1 MEKVIF
7 KKDLFFAALG
17 ALVVH
22 FGIAFCHIS
31 ISSPPVYLNTE
42 NQHHLK
48 ILALPRIAE
57 AERPS
62 ALPDVKK
69 EKRKTPA
76 GEEKK
81 ITRPDISPDIS
92 SRPMQKKEATE
103 TKATEAIPQQIVETR
118 SVGQPVTVRDSTS
131 TEEVEGRARGSPLSM
146 ADAPASV
153 ERSSRGTAGGTMAV
167 PRYGENPPPPYP
179 MIARRKGYEGVVLL
193 SVEVLSNGRAGH
205 VKIEKSTGYA
215 VLDTSALKAVKE
227 WKFEPARRM
236 GTPVTVWVNVPV
248 KFVLISQD

>member
-1 MEKVIF
+1 VEKVTF
-7 KKDLFFAALG
+7 KKDLVFAAFG

-48 ILALPRIAE
+48 ILALPGIEE
-57 AERPS
+57 AERPP
-62 ALPDVKK
+62 ALLDVKK

-81 ITRPDISPDIS
+81 ITGPDIS
-92 SRPMQKKEATE
+92 SRPMQEKETAD
-103 TKATEAIPQQIVETR
+103 TKATEAVPREIVEIR
-118 SVGQPVTVRDSTS
+118 SVGQSITVRDSAPTG
-131 TEEVEGRARGSPLSM
+131 EVEGRAGGSPRGM
-146 ADAPASV
+146 ADVPAFV
-153 ERSSRGTAGGTMAV
+153 ERSFPGTTGEVLAV
-167 PRYGENPPPPYP
+167 PRYSENSPPLYP
-179 MIARRKGYEGVVLL
+179 MVARRKGYEGVALL
-193 SVEVLSNGRAGH
+193 LVEVLSNGRAGQ
-205 VKIEKSTGYA
+205 VKIEKSSGYA
-215 VLDTSALKAVKE
+215 LLDTSALKAVKE

-248 KFVLISQD
+248 KFVLIPQD

>member
-1 MEKVIF
+1 MEKVTF
-7 KKDLFFAALG
+7 KKDLVFAAFG

-31 ISSPPVYLNTE
+31 ISSPPLYLNTE

-48 ILALPRIAE
+48 ILAVTRIEE
-57 AERPS
+57 AERPP
-62 ALPDVKK
+62 ALLDVKK
-69 EKRKTPA
+69 EERKTLA
-76 GEEKK
+76 GKEKK
-81 ITRPDISPDIS
+81 ITRPDIS
-92 SRPMQKKEATE
+92 SRPMQKKEATD
-103 TKATEAIPQQIVETR
+103 TKATEAVPQQIVETR

-131 TEEVEGRARGSPLSM
+131 VEDVEGSAGGSPLGM

-153 ERSSRGTAGGTMAV
+153 ERSSPGTAGGTAEETIAV
-167 PRYGENPPPPYP
+167 PRYGENPPFPYP

-248 KFVLISQD
+248 KFVLIPQD

>member
-1 MEKVIF
+1 VEKVTF
-7 KKDLFFAALG
+7 KKDLFFAVLAS
-17 ALVVH
+17 LVIH
-22 FGIAFCHIS
+22 CGLAFCHIS
-31 ISSPPVYLNTE
+31 ISSPPLYLNTG

-48 ILALPRIAE
+48 ILAVTRIAE
-57 AERPS
+57 AERLS
-62 ALPDVKK
+62 ASLDVKK
-69 EKRKTPA
+69 EERKTPA
-76 GEEKK
+76 GKEKK
-81 ITRPDISPDIS
+81 ITRPDIS

-103 TKATEAIPQQIVETR
+103 AVPQQIVEIR
-118 SVGQPVTVRDSTS
+118 AVGQPVTVRDSTS
-131 TEEVEGRARGSPLSM
+131 TEGVEGGAGGSPLSM
-146 ADAPASV
+146 ADAPAFV

-167 PRYGENPPPPYP
+167 PRYGKNPPPPYP

-193 SVEVLSNGRAGH
+193 LVEVLSNGRAGH

-248 KFVLISQD
+248 KFVLIPQD

>member
-1 MEKVIF
+1 MEKVRF
-7 KKDLFFAALG
+7 EKDLFFAALG

-48 ILALPRIAE
+48 ILAVTRIE
-57 AERPS
+57 ETERPP

-69 EKRKTPA
+69 EERKTPA
-76 GEEKK
+76 EKEKK
-81 ITRPDISPDIS
+81 ITRPDIS
-92 SRPMQKKEATE
+92 SRPTQKKEATD

-118 SVGQPVTVRDSTS
+118 SVGQSVTVRDSTS
-131 TEEVEGRARGSPLSM
+131 VEDVEGRAGGSPLGM

-153 ERSSRGTAGGTMAV
+153 ERSSPGTAGGTMAV
-167 PRYGENPPPPYP
+167 PRYGENPPLPYP
-179 MIARRKGYEGVVLL
+179 LIARRKGYEGVVLL
-193 SVEVLSNGRAGH
+193 AVEVLSNGRAGH
-205 VKIEKSTGYA
+205 IKIEKSTGYA

-248 KFVLISQD
+248 KFVLIPQD

>member
-1 MEKVIF
+1 MEKVTF
-7 KKDLFFAALG
+7 KKDLVFAAFG

-31 ISSPPVYLNTE
+31 ISSPPLYLNTE

-48 ILALPRIAE
+48 ILAVARIAE
-57 AERPS
+57 AERPP
-62 ALPDVKK
+62 ALLDVKK
-69 EKRKTPA
+69 EERKTPA
-76 GEEKK
+76 GKEKK
-81 ITRPDISPDIS
+81 ITRPDIS
-92 SRPMQKKEATE
+92 SRPMQKKEATN
-103 TKATEAIPQQIVETR
+103 TKATEAVPRQIVETR
-118 SVGQPVTVRDSTS
+118 AVGQPVTVRESTS
-131 TEEVEGRARGSPLSM
+131 TEGVEGGARGSPLSM
-146 ADAPASV
+146 ADAPAPV
-153 ERSSRGTAGGTMAV
+153 ERASPETAGEALAV
-167 PRYGENPPPPYP
+167 PRYGENPPPVYP

-236 GTPVTVWVNVPV
+236 GTLVTVWVNVPV
-248 KFVLISQD
+248 KFVLLPQD